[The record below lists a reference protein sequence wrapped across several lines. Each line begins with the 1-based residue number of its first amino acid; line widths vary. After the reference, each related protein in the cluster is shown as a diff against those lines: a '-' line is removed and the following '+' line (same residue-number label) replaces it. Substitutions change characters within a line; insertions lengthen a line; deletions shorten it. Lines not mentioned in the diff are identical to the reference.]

1 MLAALFSEASEPR
14 DTVRCVPCLSC
25 HSPSAVKQLLLVLLE
40 VFHLYDY

>member
-1 MLAALFSEASEPR
+1 MQAAPFSEASEPR
-14 DTVRCVPCLSC
+14 GTVRRVPCLHC